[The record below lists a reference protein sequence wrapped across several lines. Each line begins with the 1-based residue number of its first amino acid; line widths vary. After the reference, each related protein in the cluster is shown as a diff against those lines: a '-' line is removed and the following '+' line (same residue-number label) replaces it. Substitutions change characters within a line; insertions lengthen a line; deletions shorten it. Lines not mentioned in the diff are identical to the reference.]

1 MQSRPEGKPSTQATL
16 ALLRLPHR
24 HQRGLQAV
32 MAPSAPLQAQY
43 LRDLNRSGQ
52 HESVIQLFESGRLAG
67 SEEVFAQYVRALAK
81 ADRLSGTALM
91 QTLHRGAQ
99 SYMGAAAPAAHM
111 APAMSS
117 AAAAPSFAAQ
127 PMAMAGLA
135 GSAAAAE
142 GGAAAGAAL
151 GSAKNPI
158 YMMQVRCCCCLGK
171 WGPRLVGWWPSASQW
186 PSCARHATYAGPC
199 AVDVV
204 CRLPCVQL
212 RMHRCRLTCPPSLHD
227 GTCHSPC
234 QGCGAECRRQVPTAC
249 LSGPLGCPSP
259 QAEPT
264 FWSQLWRSVRML
276 GLAFLFMAG
285 LGAMVEERGLRCDA
299 CSAMSAP
306 RRRAGGASVA
316 IAAAAHAS

>member
-1 MQSRPEGKPSTQATL
+1 
-16 ALLRLPHR
+16 
-24 HQRGLQAV
+24 
-32 MAPSAPLQAQY
+32 MAPPALLQAQY

-52 HESVIQLFESGRLAG
+52 HESVIQLFESGRLAS

-127 PMAMAGLA
+127 PMALAGLA

-158 YMMQVRCCCCLGK
+158 YMMQVRCCCCLGEEGARLLGRGTVHHR
-171 WGPRLVGWWPSASQW
+171 GPAV
-186 PSCARHATYAGPC
+186 CATCLAQPARGACLMPC
-199 AVDVV
+199 A
-204 CRLPCVQL
+204 QL
-212 RMHRCRLTCPPSLHD
+212 RMHSCRFAWPLILHA
-227 GTCHSPC
+227 GICHSPC
-234 QGCGAECRRQVPTAC
+234 RGRGASWRRAVQIECLPAGLFST
-249 LSGPLGCPSP
+249 

-285 LGAMVEERGLRCDA
+285 LGAMVEERGLRCGA

-306 RRRAGGASVA
+306 RRRAC
-316 IAAAAHAS
+316 AHAF